1 MLCLAYLQS
10 VKFRALF
17 FLLNYLRKIYV
28 CKPNFYVIQEPW
40 LCVQGGRKVCSSC
53 KTFRKETFLSFIVF
67 FKIFYCFLFRIPI
80 FYSFSL
86 FFLFTKVCGGCD
98 KKKSMSEL
106 QVKNTKH
113 SNKEFVNTTEIQFS
127 GSFQIRFVK
136 V

>member
-1 MLCLAYLQS
+1 MCKEAGRS
-10 VKFRALF
+10 VVVAKHLEKRH
-17 FLLNYLRKIYV
+17 
-28 CKPNFYVIQEPW
+28 
-40 LCVQGGRKVCSSC
+40 S
-53 KTFRKETFLSFIVF
+53 
-67 FKIFYCFLFRIPI
+67 FRIPI